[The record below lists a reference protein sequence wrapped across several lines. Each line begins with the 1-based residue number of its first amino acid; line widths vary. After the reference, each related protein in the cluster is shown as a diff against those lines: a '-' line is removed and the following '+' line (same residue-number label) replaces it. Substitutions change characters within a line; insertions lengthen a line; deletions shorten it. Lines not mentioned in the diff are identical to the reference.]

1 MSSLTTSKFVIIFV
15 RLILG
20 KFGFDGF
27 AGFQQK
33 IDVRYEFGL
42 KVILKDLGCK

>member
-1 MSSLTTSKFVIIFV
+1 MIFLTTGKFVIIFV

-27 AGFQQK
+27 AGFRQK
-33 IDVRYEFGL
+33 IDVRYEFVL